1 MLKKIQSWS
10 VHLFT
15 ALGALAGFLSLEA
28 VFANNILMSF
38 LWLAVAFLID
48 GIDGA
53 FARKVN
59 VKENL
64 PQIDGSTLDN
74 VVDYL
79 NYVFIPASIIY
90 WFDLVAPEFK
100 LFTVTLILVASC
112 YTFSNVN
119 LKTKDN
125 FFNGFPALWN
135 LVVFYLYILESSKQ
149 VNLLLIVFFLVMTF
163 VPVKYVHPLRV
174 NKWRKLTI
182 LMTFIWSVDCVF
194 LLIELADPKNQ
205 FVSYKVLYFW
215 TWIFT
220 TVYFIYL
227 SVIRSITSKY

>member
-1 MLKKIQSWS
+1 MFKKIQSWA

-28 VFANNILMSF
+28 VFSNNIAASF
-38 LWLAVAFLID
+38 LWLAVAFFID
-48 GIDGA
+48 GIDGTL
-53 FARKVN
+53 ARKVS

-64 PQIDGSTLDN
+64 PQIDGTILDN

-79 NYVFIPASIIY
+79 NYVFIPAFIIY

-100 LFTVTLILVASC
+100 LFTVAMILIASC
-112 YTFSNVN
+112 YTFSNLH
-119 LKTKDN
+119 LKTEDN

-149 VNLLLIVFFLVMTF
+149 VNFLIIVFFVVMTF
-163 VPVKYVHPLRV
+163 IPVKYVHPLRV
-174 NKWRKLTI
+174 KKWKKLTI
-182 LMTFIWSVDCVF
+182 FMLLIWSIDCVF

-205 FVSYKVLYFW
+205 FLSYKVLYFW
-215 TWIFT
+215 TWIFVT
-220 TVYFIYL
+220 FYFIYL
-227 SVIRSITSKY
+227 SVIRSITIKS